1 MEGQS
6 MNPLSFFR
14 FSEDK
19 AFAEQMAT
27 KLAKELPPGLME
39 KSSKALS
46 VNKVTR
52 LLEHTYQAAT
62 AHQAKTGMG
71 FIRRAVLANSFKW
84 NLRSKGYTDDFVDM
98 ATEGLVVELSRTL
111 RKSN

>member
-1 MEGQS
+1 
-6 MNPLSFFR
+6 MNLLFFLR

-19 AFAEQMAT
+19 AFADQLAT
-27 KLAKELPPGLME
+27 QLAQELPPGLME
-39 KSSKALS
+39 RSSKALS

-52 LLEHTYQAAT
+52 LLERSYQAAAAYQT
-62 AHQAKTGMG
+62 KRGMG

-84 NLRSKGYTDDFVDM
+84 NLRNKGYADDFVDM

-111 RKSN
+111 RKSS